1 MQKPE
6 TLEKSALNHLFL
18 WVPYVARSSIDSW
31 LKNLGVHMC
40 KQSSY
45 GFRIRQ
51 WEVCVEALAAVLD
64 TTEQGEDRGRKVE
77 GS

>member
-1 MQKPE
+1 
-6 TLEKSALNHLFL
+6 
-18 WVPYVARSSIDSW
+18 
-31 LKNLGVHMC
+31 MC